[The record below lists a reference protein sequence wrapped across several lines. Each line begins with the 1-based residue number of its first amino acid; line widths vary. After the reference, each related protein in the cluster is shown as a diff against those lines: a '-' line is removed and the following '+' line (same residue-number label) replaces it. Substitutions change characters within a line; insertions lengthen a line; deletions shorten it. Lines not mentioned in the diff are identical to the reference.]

1 MKPLSYYGYAIQ
13 IISDDFKKWFF
24 FWFSTSSFRRKRI
37 YMYKFLKSFHAPYP
51 LLKNDT
57 VLNFQTGTE
66 QQQPI
71 KSAKMD
77 FVNGCFSFQKII
89 INDNK

>member
-1 MKPLSYYGYAIQ
+1 MC
-13 IISDDFKKWFF
+13 
-24 FWFSTSSFRRKRI
+24 
-37 YMYKFLKSFHAPYP
+37 KFLKSFHVPYP